1 MSDQKPFNDA
11 VDHMKT
17 FEGLPAQTDMKT
29 LPKPIRYFG
38 YFFLVFFAVSLL
50 FIVLGIFI
58 T

>member
-17 FEGLPAQTDMKT
+17 IEGLPAQTDMKK

-50 FIVLGIFI
+50 FIVLGVLL